1 MRTIPS
7 TTLLLLAVVTAPCS
21 AFAPHAGVP
30 AAAVRTTTTT
40 LQMAGRMTPTRK
52 TRREDSFDRDS
63 EEGKDEEGEDEMIL
77 DYSEAQGKLK
87 DDDAARR
94 VEEGLAV
101 GLSKEDEDE
110 YNSNKGMYSD
120 MRAKIRARAS
130 EEGFEKSVATRAAI
144 EEATQRAMAGTSSA
158 TADSM
163 LDLSGFGEKFADDA
177 ADQLTDEEQAEIDAI
192 ASMPFYDQIK
202 EELSNTRFPTP
213 VAIFQTACVMALI
226 FAVSATL
233 ILKGDA
239 FIRDSY
245 MGFGFI
251 PRPDEIYDFN
261 DLELPEGFVEQL
273 NLESNLDIA
282 VKEATGIANEIL
294 PPTL

>member
-1 MRTIPS
+1 MPLRVCRS
-7 TTLLLLAVVTAPCS
+7 
-21 AFAPHAGVP
+21 
-30 AAAVRTTTTT
+30 
-40 LQMAGRMTPTRK
+40 
-52 TRREDSFDRDS
+52 
-63 EEGKDEEGEDEMIL
+63 MIRL
-77 DYSEAQGKLK
+77 
-87 DDDAARR
+87 R
-94 VEEGLAV
+94 
-101 GLSKEDEDE
+101 
-110 YNSNKGMYSD
+110 
-120 MRAKIRARAS
+120 
-130 EEGFEKSVATRAAI
+130 
-144 EEATQRAMAGTSSA
+144 
-158 TADSM
+158 
-163 LDLSGFGEKFADDA
+163 
-177 ADQLTDEEQAEIDAI
+177 
-192 ASMPFYDQIK
+192 
-202 EELSNTRFPTP
+202 ELSNTRFPTP